1 MFNDLQKQKLR
12 DLSYIPPGITLNF
25 NKPNERL
32 ETYIVELKQE
42 SPELFHT
49 LKTLKERVF
58 MDEPRSA
65 VQCKRYV
72 RIRSESPINIVPVKS

>member
-12 DLSYIPPGITLNF
+12 DLSYIPPGVTLNF

-58 MDEPRSA
+58 MDEPRTVA
-65 VQCKRYV
+65 NYTRYV
-72 RIRSESPINIVPVKS
+72 RTRSESPINIVPVS